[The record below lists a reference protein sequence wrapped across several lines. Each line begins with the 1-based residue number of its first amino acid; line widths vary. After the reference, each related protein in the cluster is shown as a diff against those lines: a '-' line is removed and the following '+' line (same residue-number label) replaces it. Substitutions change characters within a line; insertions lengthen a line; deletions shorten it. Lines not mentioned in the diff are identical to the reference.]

1 MLSDLSVLK
10 SAAIANTQTNFE
22 KELVITKDNSQKIEA
37 EYRKLFPDNSIKISG
52 STLRYDNK
60 PDKSKALTAYLPF
73 QWLFRVHQCKE
84 LIEALKIYAQH
95 VDVFKSN
102 INDDALMRVLPKVD
116 WENTLT
122 LEAVTK
128 INEFMD
134 SHFENAHDK
143 SLFRAFLDGR
153 SWLDLK
159 PGDATELTGK
169 KLNRAA
175 KDYIGSVIA
184 STTRLINDTAGAMP
198 QFIELYTSSG
208 VVRDILAQSSL
219 PPTPAPDT
227 YLEGGKNIIYYGAPG
242 TGKSH
247 TINESIAEEY
257 TVRTVFHA
265 DTQNSDFLGCL
276 KPKMQGDSIS
286 YEFRPGP
293 FTNAIINAFQEPSVQ
308 HWLVIEE
315 INRAPAA
322 AVFGEIFQ
330 LLDREPSGEST
341 YSINLSDLDMIQH
354 IESETSLAL
363 DKGTLKIPSN
373 LSLFATMNS
382 SDQAVMPLD
391 TAFKR
396 RWNFKYIPLDFDNSY
411 TKNGKSCSDGVLYI
425 QDETSIGDT
434 PQEKQISWKDF
445 AIAINDILTENGIPE
460 DKHLGP
466 FFLSDNELNDEN
478 RRESLT
484 GKLFMYLW
492 DDVLRHGMTDE
503 VFSPKIKTYG
513 QLTRSYQN
521 KEAVFSS
528 KFFGLVKEQLQPIE
542 EEAPAKDDGNDN
554 EGS

>member
-1 MLSDLSVLK
+1 VLNDLSVLK

-60 PDKSKALTAYLPF
+60 SDKSKALTAYLPF

-95 VDVFKSN
+95 VDAFKSN

-116 WENTLT
+116 WENTLP

-128 INEFMD
+128 INEFID
-134 SHFENAHDK
+134 NHFKDEHDK
-143 SLFRAFLDGR
+143 SLFRVFLDGR

-159 PGDATELTGK
+159 SGSATELTGK
-169 KLNRAA
+169 KLNRAT

-184 STTRLINDTAGAMP
+184 STTRLINDTAGAMS
-198 QFIELYTSSG
+198 QFIELYTLSG
-208 VVRDILAQSSL
+208 VVRDILAKSSL
-219 PPTPAPDT
+219 PPNPASDT
-227 YLEGGKNIIYYGAPG
+227 ALEGGKNIIYYGAPG

-247 TINESIAEEY
+247 TINESIVEEY
-257 TVRTVFHA
+257 TARTVFHA

-276 KPKMQGDSIS
+276 KPKMQGDSIR
-286 YEFRPGP
+286 YEFRSGP
-293 FTNAIINAFQEPSVQ
+293 FTNAIIKAFQEPSEQ

-354 IESETSLAL
+354 IESETGLVL
-363 DKGTLKIPSN
+363 DKGMLKIPSN
-373 LSLFATMNS
+373 LSLLATMNS

-396 RWNFKYIPLDFDNSY
+396 RWNFRYIPLDFDNSY
-411 TKNGKSCSDGVLYI
+411 TKSGNACSDGALFI
-425 QDETSIGDT
+425 QDETSTDEA

-445 AIAINDILTENGIPE
+445 AVAINEILTENGIPE

-466 FFLSDNELNDEN
+466 FFLSNNELTTKN
-478 RRESLT
+478 RSESLT

-492 DDVLRHGMTDE
+492 DDVLRHGMSDL
-503 VFSPKIKTYG
+503 VFSSEINTYG
-513 QLTRSYQN
+513 QLIRHYQS
-521 KEAVFSS
+521 KKPVFSGQ
-528 KFFGLVKEQLQPIE
+528 FYGLVKDQLQPTE
-542 EEAPAKDDGNDN
+542 EEDTAKEDGNDN
-554 EGS
+554 E